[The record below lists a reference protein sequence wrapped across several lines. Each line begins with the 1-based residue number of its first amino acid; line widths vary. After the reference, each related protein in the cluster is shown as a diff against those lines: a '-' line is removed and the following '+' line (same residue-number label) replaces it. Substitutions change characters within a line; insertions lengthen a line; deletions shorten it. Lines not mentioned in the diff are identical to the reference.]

1 MSLPNEP
8 KYGIVCLAAKWE
20 EVFPAEGKSYRLTR
34 FLTGDI
40 RQTAQVIEEA
50 RRIDR
55 EMNKRATR
63 AQIAKE
69 TLEILEKGFYQSPGG
84 QVVHIKEAL
93 EAALLDSVHYR
104 PKDFDEVFGLR
115 DRIMVER
122 GDQAPIEFQ
131 VINETTLSA
140 AARLTKANGNA
151 NVLALNFASAKNPG
165 GGFLKGSQAQEESLA
180 RASGL
185 YPCIAQMQAMY
196 DANRQFRSCLYT
208 DNMIYSPGV
217 PVFRDDRDQLLEAP
231 YLVSFV
237 TAPAVNAGV
246 VRRRGTENVGR
257 IEDVMRGRIEKVL
270 SLAVIHHHE
279 TLVLGA
285 WGCGVFRNNPRDVAR
300 WFGDH
305 LTGNGLFSRSFKK
318 VVFAV
323 LDRRDGA
330 IVRPF
335 QNVFLH

>member
-1 MSLPNEP
+1 
-8 KYGIVCLAAKWE
+8 
-20 EVFPAEGKSYRLTR
+20 
-34 FLTGDI
+34 
-40 RQTAQVIEEA
+40 
-50 RRIDR
+50 
-55 EMNKRATR
+55 MNGRTTR
-63 AQIAKE
+63 AHVARD
-69 TLEILEKGFYQSPGG
+69 TLEILDKGFYESPTGRI
-84 QVVHIKEAL
+84 VHIRGAL
-93 EAALLDSVHYR
+93 EAAISGSVHYR
-104 PKDFDEVFGLR
+104 PTDFDEVFALR
-115 DRIMVER
+115 DRMLAER
-122 GDQAPIEFQ
+122 GVQPPIEFE
-131 VINETTLSA
+131 VVNKTTLSA
-140 AARLTKANGNA
+140 ASRLIQTDGDA
-151 NVLALNFASAKNPG
+151 NVMALNFASAKNPG

-185 YPCIAQMQAMY
+185 YPCIVQMQAMY

-246 VRRRGTENVGR
+246 VRRREPENVGT

-285 WGCGVFRNNPRDVAR
+285 WGCGVFRNNPKDVAR

-305 LTGNGLFSRSFKK
+305 LTGSGLFSRSFRR

-323 LDRRDGA
+323 LDRRGGA
-330 IVRPF
+330 VIGPF
-335 QNVFLH
+335 QSVFLH

>member
-1 MSLPNEP
+1 MN
-8 KYGIVCLAAKWE
+8 
-20 EVFPAEGKSYRLTR
+20 
-34 FLTGDI
+34 
-40 RQTAQVIEEA
+40 A
-50 RRIDR
+50 RT
-55 EMNKRATR
+55 TR
-63 AQIAKE
+63 AHVAKE
-69 TLEILEKGFYQSPGG
+69 TLEILDRGFYESPTG
-84 QVVHIKEAL
+84 QIVHIRGAL
-93 EAALLDSVHYR
+93 EAAVSGSVHYR
-104 PKDFDEVFGLR
+104 PTDFDGVFALR
-115 DRIMVER
+115 DRMMAER
-122 GDQAPIEFQ
+122 GVQPPIEFE
-131 VINETTLSA
+131 VVNETTLSA
-140 AARLTKANGNA
+140 AGRLTKADGNA

-185 YPCIAQMQAMY
+185 YPCIVQMQAMY
-196 DANRQFRSCLYT
+196 DANRRFRSCLYT

-246 VRRRGTENVGR
+246 VRRRGTENVAR

-285 WGCGVFRNNPRDVAR
+285 WGCGVFQNNPRDVAR

-305 LTGNGLFSRSFKK
+305 LTGNGLFSRAFKK

-323 LDRRDGA
+323 LDKRGGA
-330 IVRPF
+330 VIRPF